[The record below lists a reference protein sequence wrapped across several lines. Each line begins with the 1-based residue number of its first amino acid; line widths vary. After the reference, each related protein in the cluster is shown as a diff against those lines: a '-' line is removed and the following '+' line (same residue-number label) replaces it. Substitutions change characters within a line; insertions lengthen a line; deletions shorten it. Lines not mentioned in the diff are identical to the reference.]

1 MEQTTPRSFAEGC
14 KSPPKVSVVSPF
26 HNRRSWLPSYLEM
39 LERQT
44 LKDFEVIIVDDG
56 STDGLA
62 EAIDGTRTSFP
73 LRYIRLAKNR
83 GADTARNI
91 GIDASRGRYI
101 ALLDSDDS
109 WHPEKLRRQV
119 EQFEAAPDRDRLVG
133 LSRQIVIGGR
143 PFVRPKL
150 LMDQDDRVGRYLF
163 QLGGVIQS
171 STMFLT
177 SDLARSARF
186 AEGEHG
192 HHDWTFA
199 LRLEVMGARFEML
212 PDALTYYQDDDRPDR
227 LSPRCA
233 EARLDWLERYRGLLG
248 DEAYFAARA
257 AFASR
262 MRDDAPGASLSMIT
276 TGLLR
281 GAVPPWRTAY
291 YLAAWA
297 FPSVRKM
304 GVYAKQSWL
313 SRGARGGPNSPKPSS
328 TSSGATRRM

>member
-1 MEQTTPRSFAEGC
+1 MEACTN
-14 KSPPKVSVVSPF
+14 PPKVSVVSPF
-26 HNRRSWLPSYLEM
+26 HNRRSYLTAYIEM

-62 EAIDGTRTSFP
+62 EAITGTATSFP
-73 LRYIRLAKNR
+73 LRCIRLAKNC
-83 GADTARNI
+83 GADAARNV
-91 GIDASRGRYI
+91 GIDASRGRYV

-109 WHPEKLRRQV
+109 WQPEKLRRHF
-119 EQFEAAPDRDRLVG
+119 EQFEAAPDRHHLVG

-143 PFVRPKL
+143 PYVRPKR
-150 LMDQDDRVGRYLF
+150 LMGQNDRVGRYLF

-171 STMFLT
+171 STMFLA

-186 AEGEHG
+186 QEGDRG

-199 LRLEVMGARFEML
+199 LRLEALGARFEML
-212 PDALTYYQDDDRPDR
+212 PDALTYYADDERPDR
-227 LSPRCA
+227 LSPLCA
-233 EARLDWLERYRGLLG
+233 LARLDWLERHRELLG
-248 DEAYFAARA
+248 EGPYLAARS
-257 AFASR
+257 AFASHVR
-262 MRDDAPGASLSMIT
+262 HDAAALAMIM

-297 FPSVRKM
+297 IPWVRKIA
-304 GVYAKQSWL
+304 VYSKPIWFG
-313 SRGARGGPNSPKPSS
+313 RGLVKDEILRRFTAAAAR
-328 TSSGATRRM
+328 